1 MAKLYKIKTTASP
14 NIGFPFPD
22 LGIYINQELF
32 DSYVDKSSQIDIVN
46 VTASTLTD
54 NYFRNAL
61 KDVEGIFKHR
71 NIYYNYFSEENQQ
84 FSTGNNK
91 HLWDCLRQIGN
102 VKIIRNM
109 SNSICD
115 LIYNGQT
122 YGRLD
127 CFTNQAGA
135 GGSGYRVNSGV
146 SMGGDWSGYACYFG
160 GYSAPCDYSSN
171 NFGYYGSSVSGFSF
185 HVFPEN
191 IINEDTGE
199 IQNDGSL
206 KAVKIQLW
214 CQDHTNALGTYTY
227 IVRYLGTELVSQIT
241 NSSMFYGTIPEE
253 VNVDP
258 YAGGGSTNSGG
269 GEGTFDP
276 SGDTIGVPNL
286 PTISAIDT
294 GFVSIWKPTKT
305 QLKNL
310 YNYLW
315 SGLDLNTFKKIFAN
329 PIDTIMGFSI
339 IPLTPTTGT
348 DKELKVGNIG
358 TGINVTP
365 VTEQYYEID
374 CGTITIPEFFG
385 SYLDYE
391 PYTTIDLYLPYIG
404 SVRISTDD
412 IKRNP
417 PNNGTIQLIYHI
429 DILSGSCVVFV
440 VTNGTVSYQYNGSIL
455 TQLPITGNDFTSTI
469 NSVLG
474 LTSNIVGGVMS
485 ASTGNAAGVLGNSV
499 NAAHNV
505 TSAKPSINRSGNI
518 SGSGGF
524 LGIQKPFLIMNL
536 PKQAIAF
543 AQNTFTGYPAHITNS
558 IKSLTGYTEFEQIW
572 IEKVPA
578 TENELSEIESILT
591 SGVIL

>member
-1 MAKLYKIKTTASP
+1 MSGLQFINNGLLTFTDGSYLHLGCRIITNDELSSPSQLYKKFTGGYNPQTGEFVGDELPIMVCIRDTTNNTKIAGFNGEKIDSNGNKWNFGLNSLVIKDEND
-14 NIGFPFPD
+14 NIIFSQSIPSYHNAYTIGYSGNQ
-22 LGIYINQELF
+22 LVLVSGIIP
-32 DSYVDKSSQIDIVN
+32 SYEDTQYDKEFYGVN
-46 VTASTLTD
+46 
-54 NYFRNAL
+54 
-61 KDVEGIFKHR
+61 GI
-71 NIYYNYFSEENQQ
+71 
-84 FSTGNNK
+84 
-91 HLWDCLRQIGN
+91 
-102 VKIIRNM
+102 
-109 SNSICD
+109 
-115 LIYNGQT
+115 
-122 YGRLD
+122 
-127 CFTNQAGA
+127 AA
-135 GGSGYRVNSGV
+135 GGSAGTVFN
-146 SMGGDWSGYACYFG
+146 DYFK
-160 GYSAPCDYSSN
+160 DEVT
-171 NFGYYGSSVSGFSF
+171 FFSF
-185 HVFPEN
+185 TAHTGIFENYNQSDKNDFIKSPVVIANQINAYAQRPSSTTYSWASQYWAITGATLPEPM
-191 IINEDTGE
+191 EDP
-199 IQNDGSL
+199 N
-206 KAVKIQLW
+206 
-214 CQDHTNALGTYTY
+214 N
-227 IVRYLGTELVSQIT
+227 
-241 NSSMFYGTIPEE
+241 
-253 VNVDP
+253 P
-258 YAGGGSTNSGG
+258 YDGGGTTSTGG
-269 GEGTFDP
+269 GNGTFDP
-276 SGDTIGVPNL
+276 SGDTIGVPSL

-305 QLKNL
+305 ELKNL

-348 DKELKVGNIG
+348 AKELKVGNIG

-505 TSAKPSINRSGNI
+505 TSAKPTINRSGNI

-558 IKSLTGYTEFEQIW
+558 VKSLTGYTEFEQIW

>member
-1 MAKLYKIKTTASP
+1 MATKQIVPLNPKKILHLYNSE
-14 NIGFPFPD
+14 NVEYYVG
-22 LGIYINQELF
+22 LGYILPMNQ
-32 DSYVDKSSQIDIVN
+32 
-46 VTASTLTD
+46 
-54 NYFRNAL
+54 
-61 KDVEGIFKHR
+61 
-71 NIYYNYFSEENQQ
+71 NIYGLCSPYILLQKYYIANTLKTQGLSGDWFDDNGNKYTFS
-84 FSTGNNK
+84 S
-91 HLWDCLRQIGN
+91 
-102 VKIIRNM
+102 
-109 SNSICD
+109 
-115 LIYNGQT
+115 
-122 YGRLD
+122 
-127 CFTNQAGA
+127 
-135 GGSGYRVNSGV
+135 SGV
-146 SMGGDWSGYACYFG
+146 VITTPSGTTKTIELPNPDSDKTAILYFT
-160 GYSAPCDYSSN
+160 YSEVDGLFSIVVGKNAVPYDYSSQ
-171 NFGYYGSSVSGFSF
+171 Y
-185 HVFPEN
+185 
-191 IINEDTGE
+191 
-199 IQNDGSL
+199 
-206 KAVKIQLW
+206 
-214 CQDHTNALGTYTY
+214 GTYQTAQRTANDYNYAYELCDTISATNRDTY
-227 IVRYLGTELVSQIT
+227 GWGTVLIVPDYNNITPNAPVRSAMCLWTNKGNYSVLQDYESFRVDSLTNINFKGFVSPLVD
-241 NSSMFYGTIPEE
+241 NPE
-253 VNVDP
+253 DP
-258 YAGGGSTNSGG
+258 YDEGGSTSTGGGS
-269 GEGTFDP
+269 GTFDP

-294 GFVSIWKPTKT
+294 GFVSIWRPTKA
-305 QLKNL
+305 QLKSL

-339 IPLTPTTGT
+339 IPLSPTTGT
-348 DKELKVGNIG
+348 AKELKVGNIG
-358 TGINVTP
+358 TGITVTP

-558 IKSLTGYTEFEQIW
+558 VKSLSGYTEFEQIW

>member
-1 MAKLYKIKTTASP
+1 MPKLYKIKTTANP
-14 NIGFPFPD
+14 NIGFQFPN
-22 LGIYINQELF
+22 LGIYVNQELY
-32 DSYVDKSSQIDIVN
+32 DDLVDTESRMIFTIDKPE
-46 VTASTLTD
+46 LTD
-54 NYFRNAL
+54 NYFRNVL
-61 KDVEGIFKHR
+61 KDSEGYFKHR
-71 NIYYNYFSEENQQ
+71 SIYYNYFSEENQQ
-84 FSTGNNK
+84 FATGNNK
-91 HLWDCLRQIGN
+91 RLWDCLRQLGN
-102 VKIIRNM
+102 VSIIRNM
-109 SNSICD
+109 STTQCD
-115 LIYNGQT
+115 LLYNGNN
-122 YGRLD
+122 YGELY
-127 CFTNQAGA
+127 CFTEQAGA
-135 GGSGYRVNSGV
+135 GGSGYRVNSSVRCGNLDN
-146 SMGGDWSGYACYFG
+146 SSNPSFG
-160 GYSAPCDYSSN
+160 GYYAPCDYSSG
-171 NFGYYGSSVSGFSF
+171 NFGYEGAGVNGFRM
-185 HVFPEN
+185 HVFPES

-199 IQNDGSL
+199 IQNDGTL
-206 KAVKIQLW
+206 KAIVLQIY
-214 CQDHTNALGTYTY
+214 CQDLIQATGKYRYT
-227 IVRYLGTELVSQIT
+227 IWYLGTVLVSQIT
-241 NSSMFYGTIPEE
+241 NASLFYGVIPEE
-253 VNVDP
+253 VNTDP

-305 QLKNL
+305 ELKNL

-348 DKELKVGNIG
+348 AKELKVGNIG

-536 PKQAIAF
+536 PKQAVAF

-558 IKSLTGYTEFEQIW
+558 VKSLSGYTEFEQIW

>member
-1 MAKLYKIKTTASP
+1 MLKIKTTANP
-14 NIGFPFPD
+14 QTHFKFPD
-22 LGIYINQELF
+22 LFIYINQEL
-32 DSYVDKSSQIDIVN
+32 YERWVDQPSFQSIFR
-46 VTASTLTD
+46 LTGAHSLSPD
-54 NYFRNAL
+54 YFKNAL
-61 KDVEGIFKHR
+61 KDPE
-71 NIYYNYFSEENQQ
+71 NIWCQRKVYYNYYSEKNQQ
-84 FSTGNNK
+84 FGDPQKKNLYNIIK
-91 HLWDCLRQIGN
+91 CLSPSMTTFIDSSNTQFDILYNSLNYGVLYCFTTERGYGQGYRINSYLQMGQGQEPSFGGFYMGCNYSSESYGYNGSN
-102 VKIIRNM
+102 VSSYRFHVCPEDIVDEEGVIQGGKKIIEIVI
-109 SNSICD
+109 SIV
-115 LIYNGQT
+115 T
-122 YGRLD
+122 
-127 CFTNQAGA
+127 
-135 GGSGYRVNSGV
+135 
-146 SMGGDWSGYACYFG
+146 
-160 GYSAPCDYSSN
+160 
-171 NFGYYGSSVSGFSF
+171 
-185 HVFPEN
+185 EN
-191 IINEDTGE
+191 D
-199 IQNDGSL
+199 
-206 KAVKIQLW
+206 
-214 CQDHTNALGTYTY
+214 GTYTY
-227 IVRYLGTELVSQIT
+227 TAQYNYTRNANDIVNY
-241 NSSMFYGTIPEE
+241 SMFVGSIPD
-253 VNVDP
+253 NVSNDP
-258 YAGGGSTNSGG
+258 YNEGDGSTGTGG

-276 SGDTIGVPNL
+276 SGETIGVPSL

-305 QLKNL
+305 ELKNL

-348 DKELKVGNIG
+348 AKELKVGNIG

-365 VTEQYYEID
+365 VVDQYYEID

-558 IKSLTGYTEFEQIW
+558 VKSLTGYTEFEQIW